1 MANRVAWLTKR
12 VKIGGQWFVRKPIIK
27 TSGFVTEKVEHTGQ
41 AVHAPGTFVLEWYEA
56 GKQRKPLTESTLEAQ
71 DALRKK
77 TQTLEARSNGLTVVE
92 EKGAK
97 GKVSLETAVR
107 EYLEEVKL
115 NRAHKTHLA
124 YKRALGMLV
133 SSNPGCDFVQDL
145 QRRNLMVN
153 FIRAM
158 KESGLG
164 DRTQN
169 NLFGAIVTFLH
180 AQGHPVVIRKDAPD
194 YTETEIETY
203 AVDELGQLFGACT
216 AAERLVFQFFLGTGC
231 REREVMFATWKDVD
245 LTAGTF
251 TVKAAMG
258 QLCRE
263 LHYRGASLI
272 GPSLNAF
279 GKYELP
285 PPKCS

>member
-27 TSGFVTEKVEHTGQ
+27 TSGFVTEKVEHNGQ
-41 AVHAPGTFVLEWYEA
+41 SVHAPGTFVLEWYEN
-56 GKQRKPLTESTLEAQ
+56 GKRQRKPLTDSTLEAQ

-77 TQTLEARSNGLTVVE
+77 TQTLEARSNGLEVVE
-92 EKGAK
+92 KSTK
-97 GKVSLETAVR
+97 GKVALEAAVR

-124 YKRALGMLV
+124 YKRALDMLV

-145 QRRNLMVN
+145 ERRNLMVN
-153 FIRAM
+153 YIRAM
-158 KESGLG
+158 KEAGLG

-180 AQGHPVVIRKDAPD
+180 AQQHPVVTRKDAPD

-203 AVDELGQLFGACT
+203 SAEQLGQLFGACT
-216 AAERLVFQFFLGTGC
+216 AAER
-231 REREVMFATWKDVD
+231 RR
-245 LTAGTF
+245 
-251 TVKAAMG
+251 
-258 QLCRE
+258 
-263 LHYRGASLI
+263 
-272 GPSLNAF
+272 
-279 GKYELP
+279 
-285 PPKCS
+285 